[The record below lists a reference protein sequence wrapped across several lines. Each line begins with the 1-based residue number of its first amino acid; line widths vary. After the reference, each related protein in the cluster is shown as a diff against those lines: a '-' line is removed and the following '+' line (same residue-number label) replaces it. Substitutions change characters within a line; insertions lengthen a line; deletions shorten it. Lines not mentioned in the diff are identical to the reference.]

1 MLKSVVGESHDLMK
15 EMRIRWRK
23 DRHLLRSRGHGQSR
37 PPLSECSIQ
46 TDVENIP
53 PPSLSAS
60 MSEEDH
66 ECLQKHKEQAAEF
79 EKENETLREVLNILI
94 ANNKGSIS

>member
-23 DRHLLRSRGHGQSR
+23 DRHLLRSRVPGSR

-46 TDVENIP
+46 TEVENMP
-53 PPSLSAS
+53 PPEAS
-60 MSEEDH
+60 MNESVSSS
-66 ECLQKHKEQAAEF
+66 LKKHKEKAEEF

-94 ANNKGSIS
+94 ANNKGSINI